1 MLGMSRWMRPKDLPA
16 YMSKP
21 LVTPSAVQTTVN
33 HLLVFGDTDLYP
45 PAIEL
50 CYVADN
56 LDRLVPTIAEIEKSA
71 ISRTAKLHSGIARD
85 AFYSGDFRPRIAT
98 QLPVLLSI
106 FSTVHAFSLVNR
118 FRSLWGDTL
127 DESVFSYR
135 PNLSGSEGLFD
146 RDIGWKDFVKKQD
159 ELADDF
165 PWKISI
171 DLAQFYATVK
181 YHHIDRVTT
190 HLPLDD
196 EDKIFM
202 QFFFEA
208 VQGSLYGLPVGGDYS
223 RIIGELILSEIDK
236 YVIDQGWR
244 YCRFVDDIRIFFP
257 SEDDARFAIHRLVDV
272 FSRLGFQI
280 NPAKFRL
287 EQKVELPSQM
297 SCRLSEASESHSHK
311 IFESFFDPYSELVI
325 TRVEELKQ
333 VSAAKNLYQLI
344 EKETEKIVP
353 DIRSLKIYISAL
365 HYSSQSEV
373 TICYS
378 LLVRYATN
386 VHYFPMLPKLVR
398 LTIAVK
404 SVMDLKLVETLA
416 TQLIMDL
423 AESHRK
429 LPASVVGQICRIIG
443 ELSETL
449 DPAFGDFFVKLF
461 WEYSDSVFVRREI
474 INLIRSKPDIAGS
487 KMKQTIETDLWL
499 MSVWDPST
507 LLS

>member
-1 MLGMSRWMRPKDLPA
+1 MGFKDPPA
-16 YMSKP
+16 CMSKP

-50 CYVADN
+50 RYLTDH
-56 LDRLVPTIAEIEKSA
+56 LDRLAPAIAEIEKSA
-71 ISRTAKLHSGIARD
+71 ISSVAMSHSGIARD
-85 AFYSGDFRPRIAT
+85 AFYSGDLRPRIAT
-98 QLPVLLSI
+98 QLPVLLAI
-106 FSTVHAFSLVNR
+106 FSTVHAFSLVAR
-118 FRSLWGDTL
+118 FSSLWGNTL
-127 DESVFSYR
+127 NESVFSYR
-135 PNLSGSEGLFD
+135 PNLSAPEGLFD
-146 RDIGWKDFVKKQD
+146 REIGWKDFVKKQE

-190 HLPLDD
+190 SLPLDD
-196 EDKIFM
+196 KDKIFM
-202 QFFFEA
+202 QFFFET

-223 RIIGELILSEIDK
+223 RVIGELILSEIDQ
-236 YVIDQGWR
+236 YVLDQGWR
-244 YCRFVDDIRIFFP
+244 YCRFVDDIRIFFS

-272 FSRLGFQI
+272 ISGLGFQI
-280 NPAKFRL
+280 NSAKFRL
-287 EQKVELPSQM
+287 EKVELSSRM
-297 SCRLSEASESHSHK
+297 RRRSSEVSESHSHK
-311 IFESFFDPYSELVI
+311 IFECFFDPYSELVI

-333 VSAAKNLYQLI
+333 ISAAENLNQLI

-365 HYSSQSEV
+365 HYSPQSEV
-373 TICYS
+373 EVCFP

-386 VHYFPMLPKLVR
+386 VHYFPILPKLVR

-404 SVMDLKLVETLA
+404 SVMDVKLVKTLA
-416 TQLIMDL
+416 TKLVMDL
-423 AESHRK
+423 AESRRK

-449 DPAFGDFFVKLF
+449 DPVFGDFFVKLF

-474 INLIRSKPDIAGS
+474 INLMRSKPDIAGS
-487 KMKQTIETDLWL
+487 TMKQTIETDLGL

-507 LLS
+507 LLN